1 MTAIEFLEQY
11 KEAQQIANRLKAEYE
26 KESEIL
32 DSITSPLGSD
42 GMPRSGK
49 ISQSTE
55 RKAVKLA
62 EKLTEYE
69 EAQLDALRIK
79 RDVFRIVNM
88 VPGDSGDVLY
98 ERYIKLSSW
107 RQIADNLGYS
117 ERQCYNLRNEGLDVV
132 KELIK

>member
-79 RDVFRIVNM
+79 RDVFRVVNM

>member
-32 DSITSPLGSD
+32 DSITSPLGLD
-42 GMPRSGK
+42 GVPRSGK

-62 EKLTEYE
+62 EKLTDYE
-69 EAQLDALRIK
+69 EAELDALRIK

-88 VPGDSGDVLY
+88 VPGVPGEVLY
-98 ERYIKLSSW
+98 QNYIELCSCQ
-107 RQIADNLGYS
+107 QIADNLNYT
-117 ERQCYNLRNEGLDVV
+117 ERHIYNLRDKGV
-132 KELIK
+132 KIVEELIK